1 MKYLLDTHLLL
12 WSVLDSAKLS
22 AKARRVLSQD
32 GAEYFFSAVSVW
44 EIAIKRAKNPA
55 LLPFDSATA
64 RNLFLTAGFLELA
77 ITSTHC
83 SEVENLPS
91 IHADPFDRL
100 LIAQAKTDGCTL
112 VTHDRL
118 VASYDDSAIMV

>member
-22 AKARRVLSQD
+22 AKARRVLSKD
-32 GAEYFFSAVSVW
+32 GAGYFFSAASVW

-64 RNLFLTAGFLELA
+64 RNLFLAAGFLELA
-77 ITSTHC
+77 ITSAHC
-83 SEVENLPS
+83 IGVENLPA
-91 IHADPFDRL
+91 IHTDPFDRL
-100 LIAQAKTDGCTL
+100 LVAQAKADGCTL

-118 VASYDDSAIMV
+118 VASYGDFTMMV